1 MRARVAPRCASP
13 DIPETFVVVTHT
25 SGLVSARAMS
35 DAAAPGPP
43 GDDAVVEGFDLSDD
57 AVLRRLVES
66 VRTLA
71 ADPETYETQSRFRPL
86 RRALEPLM
94 ERYATRQGEILER
107 ARKRQLRKEAQS
119 RASKQAHQDKL
130 HRDNT
135 RLRFG
140 RIENLAALTED
151 GGGGG
156 AIATLDAV
164 AGLLADGE
172 TLGDAGGRSV
182 AYLTQV
188 PDGAVKDDQ
197 RRVQTT
203 PGLLGTTT
211 TDGGATSA
219 SKKANEETRRGG
231 DESASTDAEN
241 DTMRSTSS
249 PFTSGDLKE
258 PNDPNDLNDD
268 RDRCTTGTLHTSRQ
282 CYTCKARFSKLHH
295 FYAQFCESCAAVNW
309 KMRGLSADLTGK
321 VALLTGA
328 RVKIGFEIGLKLLR
342 AGATLLATTRFPA
355 DAHRRYAA
363 EDDFEVW
370 KQRLHVHAVDLRDVR
385 GLEAFCAMLNETLP
399 RLDIIVNNAC
409 QTVRRPVSYYAHLLP
424 EERKL
429 DALVSAAAGR
439 GKEEGGG
446 GGDGGDASPAVPPAL
461 AAHAERVLRDR
472 ARVARS
478 ENASSAS
485 IDASEADETGE
496 TSVVPSGTSGD
507 ETKNLLRVGAE
518 DADAFFPTPA
528 QLSQLKLVAEDD
540 VSLPALGAL
549 DVNGQQIDLRTNNS
563 WRLKLDEV
571 PLPELAEV
579 MAINAMA
586 PFVLNARLTTLLEKS
601 AAMDGNRKRAAFI
614 VNVSAMEG
622 KFYRH
627 KTPNHP
633 HTNMA
638 KAALNMMTR
647 TSAAELAE
655 KRRVFM
661 TAVDTGWIN
670 DENPRHIAARIAKTH
685 DFQTPIDEVDAAAR
699 VLHPVFHGY
708 APGVEPLRGVFL
720 KDYVATEW

>member
-1 MRARVAPRCASP
+1 
-13 DIPETFVVVTHT
+13 
-25 SGLVSARAMS
+25 MS
-35 DAAAPGPP
+35 DVEASAKP
-43 GDDAVVEGFDLSDD
+43 GDDAFVEGFDLSDD
-57 AVLRRLVES
+57 AVLLRLVES

-71 ADPETYETQSRFRPL
+71 ADPETYEKQSRFRPL

-119 RASKQAHQDKL
+119 RASKQAHQDKI

-156 AIATLDAV
+156 ATATLDAV
-164 AGLLADGE
+164 TSL
-172 TLGDAGGRSV
+172 LGDGIDSHGGGPSV

-188 PDGAVKDDQ
+188 PDGAVKDEAG
-197 RRVQTT
+197 RYAPTR
-203 PGLLGTTT
+203 GLLGATTE
-211 TDGGATSA
+211 DGGAAKVSANDDTRGGGGGGGGGDAATTSA
-219 SKKANEETRRGG
+219 TKET
-231 DESASTDAEN
+231 ETDATTETSDAEATN
-241 DTMRSTSS
+241 ATNATM
-249 PFTSGDLKE
+249 
-258 PNDPNDLNDD
+258 
-268 RDRCTTGTLHTSRQ
+268 HTSRQ

-355 DAHRRYAA
+355 DAYARYAKEA
-363 EDDFEVW
+363 DFDAW
-370 KQRLHVHAVDLRDVR
+370 KRRLHVHALDLRDAR
-385 GLEAFCAMLNETLP
+385 GLEAFCAMLDETLP
-399 RLDIIVNNAC
+399 RLDILVNNAC

-424 EERKL
+424 AERKL
-429 DALVSAAAGR
+429 DALVSAAAER
-439 GKEEGGG
+439 DEKSGGG
-446 GGDGGDASPAVPPAL
+446 GGGGGGEDASLAVPPAL
-461 AAHAERVLRDR
+461 AGHAARVARER

-478 ENASSAS
+478 ANASASS
-485 IDASEADETGE
+485 IDASLAADGTDEVGF
-496 TSVVPSGTSGD
+496 PSGTSSSS
-507 ETKNLLRVGAE
+507 ETPS
-518 DADAFFPTPA
+518 DDAFFPTPA
-528 QLSQLKLVAEDD
+528 QLSQLKLVADD
-540 VSLPALGAL
+540 DARLPALGAL
-549 DVNGQQIDLRTNNS
+549 DVHGQQIDLRSNNS

-579 MAINAMA
+579 MAINAVA
-586 PFVLNARLTTLLEKS
+586 PFVLNARLTPLLSRS
-601 AAMDGNRKRAAFI
+601 AALKTNDARAAFI

-670 DENPRHIAARIAKTH
+670 DENPRHIAARIAEAH

-708 APGVEPLRGVFL
+708 GPGVEPLRGVFL

>member
-1 MRARVAPRCASP
+1 MA
-13 DIPETFVVVTHT
+13 DT
-25 SGLVSARAMS
+25 
-35 DAAAPGPP
+35 AAPAEP
-43 GDDAVVEGFDLSDD
+43 GDDVVVQGFDLSDD

-66 VRTLA
+66 VRTIA
-71 ADPETYETQSRFRPL
+71 SDPETYETQSRFRPL

-156 AIATLDAV
+156 AVATLDAV
-164 AGLLADGE
+164 AGLLADGVD
-172 TLGDAGGRSV
+172 GAAGGRGL

-188 PDGAVKDDQ
+188 PDGAVKDEAG
-197 RRVQTT
+197 RSAPTR
-203 PGLLGTTT
+203 GLLGTTT
-211 TDGGATSA
+211 TEDGEATSVSA
-219 SKKANEETRRGG
+219 KKNERGRNGG
-231 DESASTDAEN
+231 DAASAAATSAEN
-241 DTMRSTSS
+241 DTDAATSS
-249 PFTSGDLKE
+249 SASGDFVA
-258 PNDPNDLNDD
+258 NDHGRATN
-268 RDRCTTGTLHTSRQ
+268 TLHTSRQ

-363 EDDFEVW
+363 EADFEVW
-370 KQRLHVHAVDLRDVR
+370 KGRLHVHAVDLRDAR
-385 GLEAFCAMLNETLP
+385 GLEQFCAMLDETLP

-446 GGDGGDASPAVPPAL
+446 GVDGGGGDGDASPAVPPAL

-601 AAMDGNRKRAAFI
+601 AAMDGNLKRAAFI

-655 KRRVFM
+655 KKRVFM

>member
-1 MRARVAPRCASP
+1 MA
-13 DIPETFVVVTHT
+13 DT
-25 SGLVSARAMS
+25 
-35 DAAAPGPP
+35 AAPAEP
-43 GDDAVVEGFDLSDD
+43 GDDVVVQGFDLSDD

-66 VRTLA
+66 VRTIA
-71 ADPETYETQSRFRPL
+71 SDPETYETQSRFRPL

-156 AIATLDAV
+156 AVATLDAV
-164 AGLLADGE
+164 AGLLADGVD
-172 TLGDAGGRSV
+172 GAAGGRGV

-188 PDGAVKDDQ
+188 PDGAVKDEAG
-197 RRVQTT
+197 RSAPTR
-203 PGLLGTTT
+203 GLLGTTT
-211 TDGGATSA
+211 TEDGGATSVSAKKNERGRNDGGGGGA
-219 SKKANEETRRGG
+219 SAAAT
-231 DESASTDAEN
+231 SAEN
-241 DTMRSTSS
+241 DTDAATSS
-249 PFTSGDLKE
+249 SASGDFFA
-258 PNDPNDLNDD
+258 NDHGRATN
-268 RDRCTTGTLHTSRQ
+268 TLHTSRQ

-439 GKEEGGG
+439 GEEEGGG
-446 GGDGGDASPAVPPAL
+446 GVDGGGGDGDASPAVPPAL

-601 AAMDGNRKRAAFI
+601 AAMDGNSKRAAFI

-655 KRRVFM
+655 KKRVFM

>member
-1 MRARVAPRCASP
+1 
-13 DIPETFVVVTHT
+13 
-25 SGLVSARAMS
+25 MS
-35 DAAAPGPP
+35 DVAASAKP
-43 GDDAVVEGFDLSDD
+43 GDDAFVEGFDLSDD
-57 AVLRRLVES
+57 AVLLRLVES

-71 ADPETYETQSRFRPL
+71 ADPETYEKQSRFRPL

-119 RASKQAHQDKL
+119 RASKQAHQDKI

-156 AIATLDAV
+156 AVATLDAV
-164 AGLLADGE
+164 AGLLADGVD
-172 TLGDAGGRSV
+172 GAAGGRGV

-188 PDGAVKDDQ
+188 PDGAVKDEAG
-197 RRVQTT
+197 RSAPTR
-203 PGLLGTTT
+203 GLLGTTT
-211 TDGGATSA
+211 TEDGEATSVSVKKNERGRNGGGGGAVSAAATS
-219 SKKANEETRRGG
+219 
-231 DESASTDAEN
+231 AEN
-241 DTMRSTSS
+241 DTDAATSS
-249 PFTSGDLKE
+249 SASGDFVA
-258 PNDPNDLNDD
+258 NDHGRATN
-268 RDRCTTGTLHTSRQ
+268 TLHTSRQ

-363 EDDFEVW
+363 EADFEVW
-370 KQRLHVHAVDLRDVR
+370 KGRLHVHAVDLRDAR
-385 GLEAFCAMLNETLP
+385 GLERFCAMLDETLP

-424 EERKL
+424 AERKL
-429 DALVSAAAGR
+429 DALVSASAER
-439 GKEEGGG
+439 LR
-446 GGDGGDASPAVPPAL
+446 DGGKDGGASLTVPPAL
-461 AAHAERVLRDR
+461 AGHAERVSRER

-478 ENASSAS
+478 PTRSPQASS
-485 IDASEADETGE
+485 IDASSIDSSIAADEAADETADE
-496 TSVVPSGTSGD
+496 TSVETSVETEGTDG
-507 ETKNLLRVGAE
+507 KARRVGRRVSN
-518 DADAFFPTPA
+518 DDDAFFPTPA

-549 DVNGQQIDLRTNNS
+549 DVNGQQIDLRSNNS
-563 WRLKLDEV
+563 WRLKLEEV
-571 PLPELAEV
+571 PLSELAEV
-579 MAINAMA
+579 MAINAIA
-586 PFVLNARLTTLLEKS
+586 PFVLNARLAPLLARS
-601 AAMDGNRKRAAFI
+601 AALGDADGTSGKRAAFI

-655 KRRVFM
+655 SKRVFM

-670 DENPRHIAARIAKTH
+670 DENPRPIAARIAKAH

-708 APGVEPLRGVFL
+708 GPGVEPLRGVFL

>member
-1 MRARVAPRCASP
+1 MHGRIRRNLRTRRC
-13 DIPETFVVVTHT
+13 DDLPETFVVVTHT
-25 SGLVSARAMS
+25 SGRASARAMS
-35 DAAAPGPP
+35 DAAAPGTP

-164 AGLLADGE
+164 AGLLADGVD
-172 TLGDAGGRSV
+172 GDAGGRSV

-188 PDGAVKDDQ
+188 PDGAVKDDA
-197 RRVQTT
+197 RRFPAT

-219 SKKANEETRRGG
+219 SANEERRRGG
-231 DESASTDAEN
+231 DAASTDAEN

-249 PFTSGDLKE
+249 PFTSGD
-258 PNDPNDLNDD
+258 PND
-268 RDRCTTGTLHTSRQ
+268 RRTTGTLHTSRQ
-282 CYTCKARFSKLHH
+282 CYTCKDRFSKLHH

-370 KQRLHVHAVDLRDVR
+370 KHRLHVHAVDLRDVR

-424 EERKL
+424 AERKL

-439 GKEEGGG
+439 GKEEGVDGD
-446 GGDGGDASPAVPPAL
+446 DGGDASPAVPPAL

-478 ENASSAS
+478 GNASSAS
-485 IDASEADETGE
+485 IDASEAEETGE
-496 TSVVPSGTSGD
+496 TVVVPSGTSGNK
-507 ETKNLLRVGAE
+507 EKNVLRVGAE

-586 PFVLNARLTTLLEKS
+586 PFVLNARLAPLLEKS

>member
-1 MRARVAPRCASP
+1 
-13 DIPETFVVVTHT
+13 
-25 SGLVSARAMS
+25 MS
-35 DAAAPGPP
+35 DVAASAKP
-43 GDDAVVEGFDLSDD
+43 GDDAFVEGFDLSDD
-57 AVLRRLVES
+57 AVLLRLVES

-71 ADPETYETQSRFRPL
+71 ADPETYEKQSRFRPL

-156 AIATLDAV
+156 AVATLDAV
-164 AGLLADGE
+164 AGLLADGVD
-172 TLGDAGGRSV
+172 GAAGGRGM

-188 PDGAVKDDQ
+188 PDGAVKDEAG
-197 RRVQTT
+197 RSAPTR
-203 PGLLGTTT
+203 GLLGTTT
-211 TDGGATSA
+211 TEDGEATSVSVKKNERGRNGGGGGAVSAAATS
-219 SKKANEETRRGG
+219 
-231 DESASTDAEN
+231 AEN
-241 DTMRSTSS
+241 DTDAATSS
-249 PFTSGDLKE
+249 SASGDFVA
-258 PNDPNDLNDD
+258 NDHGRATN
-268 RDRCTTGTLHTSRQ
+268 TLHTSRQ

-363 EDDFEVW
+363 EADFEVW
-370 KQRLHVHAVDLRDVR
+370 KGRLHVHAVDLRDAR
-385 GLEAFCAMLNETLP
+385 GLEHFCAMLDETLP

-424 EERKL
+424 AERKL
-429 DALVSAAAGR
+429 DALVSASAESL
-439 GKEEGGG
+439 K
-446 GGDGGDASPAVPPAL
+446 DGGKDGKDGKDASLAVPPAL
-461 AAHAERVLRDR
+461 AGHAERVSRER

-478 ENASSAS
+478 PTQPRASS
-485 IDASEADETGE
+485 IDASIAADEMSVE
-496 TSVVPSGTSGD
+496 TSVETDGTDGK
-507 ETKNLLRVGAE
+507 TRRVGRRVS
-518 DADAFFPTPA
+518 DVSDDDDAFFPTPA

-549 DVNGQQIDLRTNNS
+549 DVNGQQIDLRSNNS
-563 WRLKLDEV
+563 WRLKLEEV
-571 PLPELAEV
+571 PLSELAEV
-579 MAINAMA
+579 MAINAIA
-586 PFVLNARLTTLLEKS
+586 PFVLNARLTPLLARS
-601 AAMDGNRKRAAFI
+601 AALGEGTSGTNEIRAAFI

-655 KRRVFM
+655 SKRVFM

-670 DENPRHIAARIAKTH
+670 DENPRPIAARIAKAH

-708 APGVEPLRGVFL
+708 GPGVEPLRGVFL

>member
-1 MRARVAPRCASP
+1 MP
-13 DIPETFVVVTHT
+13 
-25 SGLVSARAMS
+25 
-35 DAAAPGPP
+35 DAAAPVKP
-43 GDDAVVEGFDLSDD
+43 GNDAFVEGFDLSDD

-71 ADPETYETQSRFRPL
+71 ADPETYEKQSRLRPL

-94 ERYATRQGEILER
+94 ERYASRQGQILER
-107 ARKRQLRKEAQS
+107 ARKRQLRREAQA
-119 RASKQAHQDKL
+119 RASKQAHQDRI

-140 RIENLAALTED
+140 RIENLAALTEE

-156 AIATLDAV
+156 ASATLDAV
-164 AGLLADGE
+164 ASL
-172 TLGDAGGRSV
+172 LGDGIDHHNDGPSV

-188 PDGAVKDDQ
+188 PDGAVKNDAG
-197 RRVQTT
+197 RPAPTR
-203 PGLLGTTT
+203 GLLGTTT
-211 TDGGATSA
+211 EDGGATSA
-219 SKKANEETRRGG
+219 SVNELSGSGSGSGSGSDAAMTSAPNETYAKSDCGHMNT
-231 DESASTDAEN
+231 A
-241 DTMRSTSS
+241 
-249 PFTSGDLKE
+249 
-258 PNDPNDLNDD
+258 
-268 RDRCTTGTLHTSRQ
+268 LHTSRQ

-309 KMRGLSADLTGK
+309 KMRGLSADLAGK

-328 RVKIGFEIGLKLLR
+328 RGKIGFEIGLKLLR

-355 DAHRRYAA
+355 DAHARYAA
-363 EDDFEVW
+363 EADFEVW
-370 KQRLHVHAVDLRDVR
+370 KHRLHVHAVDLRDTR

-424 EERKL
+424 AERKL
-429 DALVSAAAGR
+429 DALLSAVAAR
-439 GKEEGGG
+439 NKNT
-446 GGDGGDASPAVPPAL
+446 DGSSDEASFAVPPAL
-461 AAHAERVLRDR
+461 AGHAKRVSRER

-478 ENASSAS
+478 GKASSSS
-485 IDASEADETGE
+485 IDASVGADEVGFPADETDVG
-496 TSVVPSGTSGD
+496 PSGTSGSPSSLRAKGKIASDD
-507 ETKNLLRVGAE
+507 EE
-518 DADAFFPTPA
+518 FFPTPA

-540 VSLPALGAL
+540 VSLPALGAM
-549 DVNGQQIDLRTNNS
+549 DVNGQQIDLRRNNS

-571 PLPELAEV
+571 QLPELAEV

-586 PFVLNARLTTLLEKS
+586 PFVLNARLAPLLARS
-601 AAMDGNRKRAAFI
+601 AALECNDKRAAFI

-655 KRRVFM
+655 KRNVFM

-670 DENPRHIAARIAKTH
+670 DENPRHIAARIAKAH

-708 APGVEPLRGVFL
+708 GPGVEPLRGVFL

>member
-1 MRARVAPRCASP
+1 
-13 DIPETFVVVTHT
+13 
-25 SGLVSARAMS
+25 LARAMS
-35 DAAAPGPP
+35 DVAASAKP
-43 GDDAVVEGFDLSDD
+43 GDDAFVEGFDLSDD
-57 AVLRRLVES
+57 AVLLRLVES

-71 ADPETYETQSRFRPL
+71 ADPETYEKQSRFRPL

-156 AIATLDAV
+156 AVATLDAV
-164 AGLLADGE
+164 AGLLADGVD
-172 TLGDAGGRSV
+172 GAAGGRGV

-188 PDGAVKDDQ
+188 PDGAVKDEAG
-197 RRVQTT
+197 RSAPTR
-203 PGLLGTTT
+203 GLLGTTT
-211 TDGGATSA
+211 TEDGEATSVSVKKNERGRNGGGGGAVSAAATS
-219 SKKANEETRRGG
+219 
-231 DESASTDAEN
+231 AEN
-241 DTMRSTSS
+241 DTDAATSS
-249 PFTSGDLKE
+249 SASGDFVA
-258 PNDPNDLNDD
+258 NDHGRATN
-268 RDRCTTGTLHTSRQ
+268 TLHTSRQ

-363 EDDFEVW
+363 EADFEVW
-370 KQRLHVHAVDLRDVR
+370 KGRLHVHAVDLRDAR
-385 GLEAFCAMLNETLP
+385 GLEHFCAMLDETLP

-424 EERKL
+424 AERKL
-429 DALVSAAAGR
+429 DALVSASAER
-439 GKEEGGG
+439 LK
-446 GGDGGDASPAVPPAL
+446 DGGKDGKDGKDASLAVPPAL
-461 AAHAERVLRDR
+461 AGHAERVSRER

-478 ENASSAS
+478 PTQPRASS
-485 IDASEADETGE
+485 IDASIAADETADE
-496 TSVVPSGTSGD
+496 TSVTSD
-507 ETKNLLRVGAE
+507 
-518 DADAFFPTPA
+518 DDAFFPTPA

-549 DVNGQQIDLRTNNS
+549 DVNGQQIDLRSNNS
-563 WRLKLDEV
+563 WRLKLEEV
-571 PLPELAEV
+571 PLSELAEV
-579 MAINAMA
+579 MAINAIA
-586 PFVLNARLTTLLEKS
+586 PFVLNARLTPLLARS
-601 AAMDGNRKRAAFI
+601 AALGEGTSGTNEKRAAFI

-655 KRRVFM
+655 SKRVFM

-670 DENPRHIAARIAKTH
+670 DENPRPIAARIAKAH

-708 APGVEPLRGVFL
+708 GPGVEPLRGVFL